1 MRWLACGAAMIVLL
15 GMAANGQES
24 FTLEQGLMDHQV
36 LQCDD
41 NDLAV
46 AECSGTAE
54 ELDGPVEARVTGED
68 DQEILAWHEI
78 GQAAEG
84 EWEGALKGVPAGGP
98 YTIQFRLEGHEA
110 QAQHVLAGELWILA
124 GQSNMQGVGNMEN
137 VAEPHPRV
145 HVFAMND
152 DWRLAE
158 EPLHRLGESVD
169 PVHNSN
175 AAEGLEIDATDW
187 TKGAGLGLPFA
198 KARFESTDR
207 PVGLIP
213 CAHGGTS
220 MDQWDPA
227 RRDEGGES
235 LYGAMYRRFQAAGG
249 TVAGVLW
256 YQGESDSGAADA
268 YEDKFRDFIET
279 VRTDFHDPA
288 LPFYYVQIGSHATTG
303 DSEGWDTIQTA
314 QTNIERTMAGVAMAP
329 SIDLALDDPIHI
341 GTEGLKTLGVRL
353 ADIASRMD
361 AGQQPPEA
369 SGPRLASVERRDS
382 RFGSYLEVHFDGVV
396 DGLEAPG
403 GVRGFSLSDGD
414 NERLQPIY
422 KQVIVETDEG
432 EVIQLWSNQLPEELH
447 LWYGRGLFPDC
458 TVTDGAGRALPV
470 FGPVPVP

>member
-1 MRWLACGAAMIVLL
+1 MRWLICGVTMALL
-15 GMAANGQES
+15 AMAANGQES
-24 FTLEQGLMDHQV
+24 FTLDQGLMDHQV

-41 NDLAV
+41 NDLAMV
-46 AECSGTAE
+46 VCSGTAG
-54 ELDGPVEARVTGED
+54 ELDGPVEARVAGED
-68 DQEILAWHEI
+68 GEEILAWHEI

-84 EWEGALKGVPAGGP
+84 VWEGTLAGIPGGGP
-98 YTIQFRLEGHEA
+98 YTVQFRLDGHEA
-110 QAQHVLAGELWILA
+110 QAEQVLAGELWILA

-137 VAEPHPRV
+137 VAQPHPQV

-152 DWRLAE
+152 DWRVAE
-158 EPLHRLGESVD
+158 EPLHRRGESVD
-169 PVHNSN
+169 PVHNPN
-175 AAEGLEIDATDW
+175 AAEGLEIDVTDW
-187 TKGAGLGLPFA
+187 TKGAGLGLSFA
-198 KARFESTDR
+198 KARFETTGR

-227 RRDEGGES
+227 RRDEYGES

-249 TVAGVLW
+249 AVTGVLW
-256 YQGESDSGAADA
+256 YQGESDRGAADA
-268 YEDKFRDFIET
+268 YEDKFRDFIEAL
-279 VRTDFHDPA
+279 RADFGDPA
-288 LPFYYVQIGSHATTG
+288 LPFYYVQIGGYATTG
-303 DSEGWDTIQTA
+303 DSLGWNTVQNA
-314 QTNIERTMAGVAMAP
+314 QTNIEKTMAGVAMAP

-353 ADIASRMD
+353 AGIAARMD

-382 RFGSYLEVHFDGVV
+382 RFGSYLEVRLEGVV
-396 DGLEAPG
+396 DGLQAPG
-403 GVRGFSLSDGD
+403 GVRGFSLTDGD
-414 NERLQPIY
+414 DEPLQPIY

-432 EVIQLWSNQLPEELH
+432 EAIQLWSNQLPEDLH
-447 LWYGRGLFPDC
+447 LWYGRGLFPNC